1 MGGFLGVPGSNPGS
15 PIFRY
20 SGEVVLSEVVPEGW
34 WDSWCPKEQGNR
46 YRATLGQLGIVAKA
60 LHSPLNNPLDKS
72 RWRFKQIPMKKTI
85 LALAL
90 VAGLTLYTG
99 NAKAAIIVT
108 TLNED
113 MTKFSIFSYQISQ
126 NSVTGANPGEGFSVG
141 GYNANNYQQ
150 GYYFSGGMSFVQTG
164 AEYWDGYYNF
174 YKMSSSLLQLGS
186 TIDGS
191 TSFKRN
197 DYDYN
202 MGNPFTGK
210 IYQGF
215 RADVE
220 GNTYYG
226 YIQGTGNGGT
236 TWTLDSI
243 SFNSTPGASV
253 TVTDTTEAIPEPSA
267 FSLLAVGLGG
277 WAMIRRRRS

>member
-1 MGGFLGVPGSNPGS
+1 
-15 PIFRY
+15 
-20 SGEVVLSEVVPEGW
+20 
-34 WDSWCPKEQGNR
+34 
-46 YRATLGQLGIVAKA
+46 
-60 LHSPLNNPLDKS
+60 
-72 RWRFKQIPMKKTI
+72 MKKTI

-164 AEYWDGYYNF
+164 AEYWEGYNNF

-253 TVTDTTEAIPEPSA
+253 TVTDTTAAIPEPSTYA
-267 FSLLAVGLGG
+267 LFGIGAIGMLMV
-277 WAMIRRRRS
+277 MRRKRAA